1 MNKMPTAKNNG
12 GTSVKATGHD
22 EFKPRLDYP
31 KSLHSSCN
39 ILKTRGY
46 WCNSYILESSPYKK
60 GPKYI
65 AKNYQPISLACNSCK
80 LLNHSVVSQDKS
92 VDIEVPHSSST

>member
-39 ILKTRGY
+39 ILKTRGTGVIPIY
-46 WCNSYILESSPYKK
+46 WKTVHIRKDLSTLPKTTNRSLWLVIAVNS
-60 GPKYI
+60 
-65 AKNYQPISLACNSCK
+65 
-80 LLNHSVVSQDKS
+80 
-92 VDIEVPHSSST
+92 